1 MSHPGNNSFGKDE
14 RIVSR
19 KLIET
24 LFSGGKSKSLAA
36 FPLRAVYMLTER
48 HADMAP
54 VQIMVSVP
62 KRHFKR
68 AVKRNRVKRQ
78 VRESYRLAKRP
89 LVEAMAN
96 HEGMTLAVTF
106 IWQADHLYETRQV
119 ADVIG
124 NILGRLIER
133 L

>member
-1 MSHPGNNSFGKDE
+1 MSHPGVNSFGKNE

-19 KLIET
+19 KLIDA
-24 LFSGGKSKSLAA
+24 LFGGGKSRSLAA

-48 HADMAP
+48 QPDMAP

-78 VRESYRLAKRP
+78 VRESYRLAKQP
-89 LVEAMAN
+89 LVAAMAH
-96 HEGMTLAVTF
+96 HEDMTLAVSF
-106 IWQADHLYETRQV
+106 IWQANRLYETRQV
-119 ADVIG
+119 AESIG
-124 NILGRLIER
+124 NILGHLIEK

>member
-1 MSHPGNNSFGKDE
+1 MSHPGVNSFGKNE

-19 KLIET
+19 KLIDA
-24 LFSGGKSKSLAA
+24 LFGGGKSRSLAA

-48 HADMAP
+48 QPDMAP

-78 VRESYRLAKRP
+78 VRESYRLAKQP
-89 LVEAMAN
+89 LVAAMAH
-96 HEGMTLAVTF
+96 HEDMTLAVSF
-106 IWQADHLYETRQV
+106 IWQANRLYETCQV
-119 ADVIG
+119 AESMG
-124 NILGRLIER
+124 NILGRLIEK